1 MESKLFHNILN
12 EYWGYTS
19 FRPLQEEI
27 IQSVWEKRDTLGLM
41 PTGGGKSLTFQVPVM
56 AMEGICLV
64 VTPLI
69 ALMKDQVDNLRE
81 RGIKAAA
88 VYSGM
93 SRDEII
99 TTLEN
104 CIFGGYKFLYV
115 SPERLSSDIFI
126 TKLQAM
132 DVCLLVVDES
142 HCISQW
148 GYDFRPSYLKIADIR
163 DILTDVPVLALTA
176 TATTDV
182 VDDIQER
189 LRFKE
194 KNVFR
199 TSFLRE
205 NLSYVVRPADNKVG
219 ELIHILKSVPGSGI
233 VYVRSRKQTKEI
245 AMALKKAGVSADYFH
260 AGLSYEDKVFRQNAW
275 KEDDC
280 RIIVS
285 TNAFGMGIDKPDVR
299 TVVHMDL
306 PNSPEE
312 YFQEAGRAG
321 RDGKK
326 SYSVILYTKS
336 DSAKLKKRIADTF
349 PEKELI
355 VRVYE
360 ALGNYFQVAVGSGSG
375 RVFDFDLIEFCRR
388 FKLPSLQTHHALK
401 ILELAGYL
409 EYTDEI
415 DTRSRLRF
423 LIYRDEMYSL
433 RMDPL
438 IDELLHTIM
447 RTYTGVFSD
456 DIYIDESMLAG
467 RIGKTRQEVYDI
479 LINLSKLRYIY
490 YVPAKK
496 TPFII
501 YTTSREG
508 TEYVVIPQ
516 SVYEERKKRFSKR
529 IHSIID
535 YAANSDVCRSRMLL
549 VYFGETDSKDCGCCD
564 VCLRKNESGLS
575 NWEYRLIGE
584 KLEEAF
590 NSQTTY
596 RLNELVDSI
605 SESAS
610 SAVSSSETISFS
622 KQDENNEKIIKVIRF
637 KIDSGELML
646 EDDRISK
653 GKRL

>member
-1 MESKLFHNILN
+1 MLF
-12 EYWGYTS
+12 
-19 FRPLQEEI
+19 
-27 IQSVWEKRDTLGLM
+27 
-41 PTGGGKSLTFQVPVM
+41 
-56 AMEGICLV
+56 
-64 VTPLI
+64 
-69 ALMKDQVDNLRE
+69 
-81 RGIKAAA
+81 
-88 VYSGM
+88 
-93 SRDEII
+93 
-99 TTLEN
+99 
-104 CIFGGYKFLYV
+104 
-115 SPERLSSDIFI
+115 
-126 TKLQAM
+126 
-132 DVCLLVVDES
+132 
-142 HCISQW
+142 
-148 GYDFRPSYLKIADIR
+148 
-163 DILTDVPVLALTA
+163 
-176 TATTDV
+176 
-182 VDDIQER
+182 
-189 LRFKE
+189 
-194 KNVFR
+194 
-199 TSFLRE
+199 
-205 NLSYVVRPADNKVG
+205 
-219 ELIHILKSVPGSGI
+219 
-233 VYVRSRKQTKEI
+233 RS
-245 AMALKKAGVSADYFH
+245 
-260 AGLSYEDKVFRQNAW
+260 
-275 KEDDC
+275 
-280 RIIVS
+280 
-285 TNAFGMGIDKPDVR
+285 
-299 TVVHMDL
+299 
-306 PNSPEE
+306 
-312 YFQEAGRAG
+312 
-321 RDGKK
+321 
-326 SYSVILYTKS
+326 
-336 DSAKLKKRIADTF
+336 
-349 PEKELI
+349 
-355 VRVYE
+355 
-360 ALGNYFQVAVGSGSG
+360 
-375 RVFDFDLIEFCRR
+375 
-388 FKLPSLQTHHALK
+388 HALK

-508 TEYVVIPQ
+508 IEYVVIPQ

>member
-299 TVVHMDL
+299 TVV
-306 PNSPEE
+306 
-312 YFQEAGRAG
+312 
-321 RDGKK
+321 
-326 SYSVILYTKS
+326 
-336 DSAKLKKRIADTF
+336 
-349 PEKELI
+349 
-355 VRVYE
+355 
-360 ALGNYFQVAVGSGSG
+360 
-375 RVFDFDLIEFCRR
+375 
-388 FKLPSLQTHHALK
+388 
-401 ILELAGYL
+401 
-409 EYTDEI
+409 
-415 DTRSRLRF
+415 
-423 LIYRDEMYSL
+423 
-433 RMDPL
+433 
-438 IDELLHTIM
+438 
-447 RTYTGVFSD
+447 
-456 DIYIDESMLAG
+456 
-467 RIGKTRQEVYDI
+467 
-479 LINLSKLRYIY
+479 
-490 YVPAKK
+490 
-496 TPFII
+496 
-501 YTTSREG
+501 
-508 TEYVVIPQ
+508 
-516 SVYEERKKRFSKR
+516 
-529 IHSIID
+529 
-535 YAANSDVCRSRMLL
+535 
-549 VYFGETDSKDCGCCD
+549 
-564 VCLRKNESGLS
+564 
-575 NWEYRLIGE
+575 
-584 KLEEAF
+584 
-590 NSQTTY
+590 
-596 RLNELVDSI
+596 
-605 SESAS
+605 
-610 SAVSSSETISFS
+610 
-622 KQDENNEKIIKVIRF
+622 
-637 KIDSGELML
+637 
-646 EDDRISK
+646 
-653 GKRL
+653 